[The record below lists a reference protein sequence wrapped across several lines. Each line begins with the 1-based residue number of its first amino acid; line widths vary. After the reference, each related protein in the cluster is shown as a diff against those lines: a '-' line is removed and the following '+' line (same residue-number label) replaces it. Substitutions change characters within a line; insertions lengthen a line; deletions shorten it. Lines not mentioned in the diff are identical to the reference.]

1 MFKKAIPFLKAGNSF
16 LIVSHYSPDGDAIG
30 SSLALGA
37 ALEKMG
43 KKVFIYNRDAV
54 PFNLRFLP
62 GAEKIQQKLPTEKV
76 DGAIMIDCAQ
86 PKRISEDFAKAV
98 EGKTFPKLMCI
109 DHHLLDHAVG
119 DVDVIDSSAAASGII
134 IWKLI
139 QELKVKGDADI
150 ANQIFCAIVIDTGFF
165 RYSNVSSDVLR
176 LGGELVDLGA
186 DPWFVARHLD
196 ESNPLERYRLLGMAL
211 ETLEVDLRGE
221 FASIFVTQKMF
232 QKAKAAEEL
241 CDEFANIPRSIH
253 GVEVS
258 AFLRE
263 MADGRVK
270 VSLRSKVKVDV
281 SAVAKKFG
289 GGGHE
294 HAAGCIL
301 PGPIEKVKET
311 LKKEIKFQTS

>member
-1 MFKKAIPFLKAGNSF
+1 MFKKAIPLLKANKSF

-54 PFNLRFLP
+54 PFNLKFLQ
-62 GAEKIQQKLPTEKV
+62 GSDKIRQTLPAEKV
-76 DGAIMIDCAQ
+76 DTAIMVDCAQ

-98 EGKTFPKLMCI
+98 TDKVFPKLMCI
-109 DHHLLDHAVG
+109 DHHLLDHSTG
-119 DVDVIDSSAAASGII
+119 DVDVIDSSAAASGVIV
-134 IWKLI
+134 WKLL
-139 QELKVKGDADI
+139 QELKVKVDAAI

-165 RYSNVSSDVLR
+165 RYSNSTSEVMR
-176 LGGELVDLGA
+176 LAGELIDLGA
-186 DPWFVARHLD
+186 DPWWVARNLD
-196 ESNPLERYRLLGMAL
+196 ESNPPERYRLLGLAL
-211 ETLEVDLRGE
+211 ETLEVALQGE
-221 FASIFVTQKMF
+221 FASIFVTQKML
-232 QKAKAAEEL
+232 QTTKAAEEL
-241 CDEFANIPRSIH
+241 CEEFSNIPRSIR

-258 AFLRE
+258 AFMRE

-281 SAVAKKFG
+281 AKVAKKFG

-294 HAAGCIL
+294 HAAGCVL
-301 PGPIEKVKET
+301 PGPIENVKKVLLEE
-311 LKKEIKFQTS
+311 LAKEI